1 MKGKLNQKETNIII
15 ADLIEKI
22 KRLSSKNT
30 DLNKLNKLIAG
41 KTKKQLEEIQ
51 NLNFNNNKLESIVN
65 DKDIEIKDL
74 NKKISDSEEET
85 IKILNLENQNSKN
98 LKTINDLK
106 DKQDSLGRKVLKL
119 SDELSSVK
127 QGNTKLISERKKLE
141 EENKLNAK
149 TASDLVSEKD
159 KLVVDIQELNK
170 KLSNAKEK
178 NNKLIKVIEDEIS
191 KTEKLNSLLEANNA
205 LESALLSEKN
215 AHKKSKEE
223 LAKRLSRRPSRF
235 TKGIVKQS
243 SSSKGPKEDYLY
255 RHYKNNYN
263 KGDMA
268 AANIYND
275 MSVKIHGI
283 NLHNKYSDK
292 LKKKEEGQGMFGVK
306 KYKRIKYG

>member
-1 MKGKLNQKETNIII
+1 MKGNLNQKEINIII

-30 DLNKLNKLIAG
+30 DLNKLNKLILG

-65 DKDIEIKDL
+65 DKDLEIKDL
-74 NKKISDSEEET
+74 NKKISDSEEEA

-106 DKQDSLGRKVLKL
+106 DKQDALDRKVLKL
-119 SDELSSVK
+119 SDELSNVRS
-127 QGNTKLISERKKLE
+127 GNTKLISERKKLE

-149 TASDLVSEKD
+149 TTSDLVREKD
-159 KLVVDIQELNK
+159 KLAVDIQESNK

-178 NNKLIKVIEDEIS
+178 NNKLIKVIEGEIS

-205 LESALLSEKN
+205 LNSALSLEKN

-223 LAKRLSRRPSRF
+223 LAKRSSRRPSRF
-235 TKGIVKQS
+235 TRGIVKQS

-268 AANIYND
+268 TANIYND

-292 LKKKEEGQGMFGVK
+292 LKNKEEGQGMFGVK